1 MKRILYWSIVFLL
14 FVGCGS
20 DRNLKSMPS
29 NNEEIVNDTIGT
41 LSIHIFRYRGF
52 PADKAMFLKKE
63 LLEYYPS
70 VILEEESIE
79 LPQMYYH
86 KPRNR
91 YSGNGLLKD
100 LGKYQKGC
108 NVLGLTEE
116 VIYQANDQ
124 SPTWGVFGVSIVGTH
139 VSLISS
145 TYPSRKKHIDE
156 NLKKIMFHGLGHSF
170 GLNHC
175 KDEDCFMVDAE
186 HKMKF
191 PQTMGYCKYCKSKLN
206 AQGWTIK

>member
-1 MKRILYWSIVFLL
+1 MKRFVHSIVLLL
-14 FVGCGS
+14 FVGCS
-20 DRNLKSMPS
+20 LDRNSKSIPS
-29 NNEEIVNDTIGT
+29 NNVEIVNDTIET

-70 VILEEESIE
+70 VFLEEETIA
-79 LPQMYYH
+79 LPQIYYY
-86 KPRNR
+86 KLRNR

-100 LGKYQKGC
+100 LGKYQKGF

-124 SPTWGVFGVSIVGTH
+124 SPTWGVFGVSPVGTH

-145 TYPSRKKHIDE
+145 TYPSGKKHTDE
-156 NLKKIMFHGLGHSF
+156 NLKKIMFHELGHSF

-175 KDEDCFMVDAE
+175 KNEHCFMVDAE

-191 PQTMGYCKYCKSKLN
+191 PQTTGFCKSCKFKLN
-206 AQGWTIK
+206 ALGWTIK